1 MLRQSTPRHRPP
13 ACARARVRGFTVI
26 EIMLVVAVVGVVVAL
41 ALPAY
46 ASHRERV
53 RVAQAVLDIKSIE
66 MALNHHRV
74 DHYDLPDDLVPVGY
88 QGKLDPWGR
97 AYQYTNLTSKNGNG
111 AARKNKNLSP
121 INTDFDLWSMGA
133 DGDSRSPLT
142 AKPSR
147 DDVVRA
153 NDGRFVGLASDYDP

>member
-1 MLRQSTPRHRPP
+1 MPKESTPRRFAALPP
-13 ACARARVRGFTVI
+13 RARVSGFTII
-26 EIMLVVAVVGVVVAL
+26 EIVLVVAVLAVVLAL

-53 RVAQAVLDIKSIE
+53 RIAQAVLDIKGIE
-66 MALNHHRV
+66 AALNAYRT
-74 DHYDLPDDLVPVGY
+74 DNRDLPDDLVPVGY
-88 QGKLDPWGR
+88 QGRLDPWGR
-97 AYQYTNLTSKNGNG
+97 AYQYTNLAGRNGNG
-111 AARKNKNLSP
+111 AARKNRNLSP

-147 DDVVRA
+147 DDIVRA

>member
-1 MLRQSTPRHRPP
+1 MLHPPMPRRFAASPP
-13 ACARARVRGFTVI
+13 RARPAGFTAI
-26 EIMLVVAVVGVVVAL
+26 EIMLVVAVLAVVLVL

-53 RVAQAVLDIKSIE
+53 RIAQAVLDIKSIE
-66 MALNHHRV
+66 MALNNYRV
-74 DHYDLPDDLVPVGY
+74 DSYDLPDDLAPVGW

-97 AYQYTNLTSKNGNG
+97 AYQYTNLTTTKGNG

-121 INTDFDLWSMGA
+121 INTDFDLWSMGV
-133 DGDSRSPLT
+133 DGQSKGPLT
-142 AKPSR
+142 ARQSR
-147 DDVVRA
+147 DDIVRA